1 VIIRLIIGAAY
12 GAAPVSGRVL
22 PLTEW

>member
-22 PLTEW
+22 PLTE